1 MKVTANGKTFTF
13 PDGTSKEQI
22 SEAVDY
28 YFKASQS
35 QPVISDDIP
44 IDIPNT
50 PEKQP
55 ASFGEKIIGA
65 GESALTAATAA
76 TTGTLGQLV
85 GSVTGAAGESL
96 GLLEKGQ
103 GDNPLTMKPSEGQ
116 QMASDFAS
124 ALTYKPRT
132 EAGQEI
138 VGEAAELLEGI
149 PPYLGL
155 GATANVS
162 SVVGNLKKP
171 LKGSAKDVLAAV
183 SPSNDQLRKA
193 AAQLYSEIES
203 ANVKIPRNDYQNFA
217 MTLNN
222 RLRSRGLDDALT
234 PKASA
239 VLKRVS
245 NDLEGGRTGLN
256 DIEKVRRL
264 ANTATQDFNNPT
276 DQALGSVI
284 KDTIDDFVQNE
295 ASKFS
300 GDTDIGQ
307 LYRGARNLTQR
318 RKKSEAVD
326 EAVYRAS
333 QAASGFENGLRN
345 EFRSLLKNKKRRGGF
360 TSEEKALMNQITQ
373 GGTLE
378 NTLKKLGKLGVGA
391 DQQTNMLLGFLGS
404 SAGAGAG
411 AAVAG
416 APGAVIGG
424 LALPTI
430 GQLSASTAKRLAN
443 KNQSFL
449 SDLTRAGK
457 DGGRIVDA
465 YLKNVPKRDQS
476 KAELSSLLL
485 DPTVD
490 MSTVKDIAAKYKSQ
504 KRFVDDAIFI
514 ADRLKNAQLAAY
526 AAQLSANQDSVS
538 DNQQEGQ
545 DEQQ

>member
-13 PDGTSKEQI
+13 PDGTSTEQI
-22 SEAVDY
+22 SSAIDE
-28 YFKASQS
+28 YFNANQS
-35 QPVISDDIP
+35 QQAISDDIP
-44 IDIPNT
+44 IDIPES
-50 PEKQP
+50 PERQP
-55 ASFGEKIIGA
+55 KSFGEKLIGA
-65 GESALTAATAA
+65 GEAALTTATAA
-76 TTGTLGQLV
+76 TTGTLGQLAGSAV
-85 GSVTGAAGESL
+85 GAVGESL
-96 GLLEKGQ
+96 GLLEKGE
-103 GDNPLTMKPSEGQ
+103 GDNPLTRKASEGQ
-116 QMASDFAS
+116 KIASEFAS
-124 ALTYKPRT
+124 ALTYQPRT
-132 EAGQEI
+132 EAGMDI
-138 VGEAAELLEGI
+138 VSEASELLEGV

-162 SVVGNLKKP
+162 SVVGNLKQP
-171 LKGSAKDVLAAV
+171 LKGNVKDILSRVA
-183 SPSNDQLRKA
+183 PSNDQLKKA
-193 AAQLYSEIES
+193 ATALYSEIES

-222 RLRSRGLDDALT
+222 KLRSRGLDETLT
-234 PKASA
+234 PKSSA

-245 NDLEGGRTGLN
+245 NDLQEGRTGLS

-276 DQALGSVI
+276 DQALGSLI
-284 KDTIDDFVQNE
+284 KDTVDDFVQNE

-300 GDTDIGQ
+300 GDTDVGL

-318 RKKSEAVD
+318 RKKAEAVD

-360 TSEEKALMNQITQ
+360 NAEEKAAMNQITQ

-391 DQQTNMLLGFLGS
+391 DQQTNVLLGFLGS
-404 SAGAGAG
+404 TAGAGAG
-411 AAVAG
+411 AAFAG
-416 APGAVIGG
+416 APGAVVGS
-424 LALPTI
+424 LALPAI
-430 GQLSASTAKRLAN
+430 GQISAGAARRLAN
-443 KNQSFL
+443 RNQSFL

-457 DGGRIVDA
+457 DGGRIIEA
-465 YLKNVPKRDQS
+465 YIKNVPKKDQS

-490 MSTVKDIAAKYKSQ
+490 MSTVRDIAAKYKSQ
-504 KRFVDDAIFI
+504 KRVIDDAIFI

-526 AAQLSANQDSVS
+526 AAQLSASQESSSNDEQ
-538 DNQQEGQ
+538 QQGQEGQ
-545 DEQQ
+545 